1 MQLEVGAILEGK
13 ITGVKKFGAFVAL
26 PGGKTGMVHIS
37 ELSWSRVG
45 AADEAV
51 SPGDLVRV
59 KVLGI
64 SKNDKG
70 QIRISLSR
78 KQAEGDPWLDAPE
91 RLSAGAVVQGKVVRL
106 APFGAFVELLPGVEG
121 LIHVSEMSWAKRV
134 NKPEEVLSAG
144 ETVSVKIKDVNT
156 ETRRIALSLRDAEG
170 DATEEV
176 LTMPGRVYMLC
187 VTAFDRLPRSCA
199 RRMARLAERA
209 REEGAHVVCLTP
221 DPLYGVTWHEFGTAE
236 VRCNNIDA
244 STMKTMLRADNG
256 LVVLDDG
263 TITSKK
269 NCRDIR
275 P

>member
-1 MQLEVGAILEGK
+1 MSVQKGNSNRNEEGTVSAQVE
-13 ITGVKKFGAFVAL
+13 ITGGRIETKDF
-26 PGGKTGMVHIS
+26 P
-37 ELSWSRVG
+37 
-45 AADEAV
+45 V
-51 SPGDLVRV
+51 SG
-59 KVLGI
+59 
-64 SKNDKG
+64 NN
-70 QIRISLSR
+70 Q
-78 KQAEGDPWLDAPE
+78 E
-91 RLSAGAVVQGKVVRL
+91 SAGAEPRTTSELPSVRPL
-106 APFGAFVELLPGVEG
+106 
-121 LIHVSEMSWAKRV
+121 VSEFA
-134 NKPEEVLSAG
+134 
-144 ETVSVKIKDVNT
+144 
-156 ETRRIALSLRDAEG
+156 LRDAEG

-221 DPLYGVTWHEFGTAE
+221 DPLYGVTWHEFGTVE
-236 VRCNNIDA
+236 VRCYNIDA